1 MDAYVFSTDHAGSH
15 RPYLI
20 VPDQNSPRPGHPAGK
35 SWVPW
40 KAVKLEEQIFGHDR
54 DRVAKAVEAE
64 GYFISE

>member
-20 VPDQNSPRPGHPAGK
+20 VADQNSPRPGHPSGK

-40 KAVKLEEQIFGHDR
+40 KPLRLENNIFGHGPEL
-54 DRVAKAVEAE
+54 VINAVETD